1 MNEIMIFNNPE
12 FGEIRTIEED
22 GKVLF
27 CAKDVAVALGY
38 KDPTNAI
45 KQHCRGVVKRH
56 LTDSLGR
63 DQITNF
69 IPEGDIYRLAAKSEL
84 PGADAFESWIFDEVL
99 PSIRRTGEYK
109 TPRKAMTDYQQMM
122 ANTRERN
129 ARIQSARILTQ
140 LARQYHGTTY
150 EQVLNAHATRE
161 PTGEY
166 LLPLPKLEAKTYSAG
181 EIGEMLGI
189 SANKVGTLTNRN
201 NLKTEQYGQWFKE
214 KSRSSNIEVP
224 NFRYYETVIP
234 ALQELLQKAKCRKGM
249 GG

>member
-161 PTGEY
+161 LTGEY